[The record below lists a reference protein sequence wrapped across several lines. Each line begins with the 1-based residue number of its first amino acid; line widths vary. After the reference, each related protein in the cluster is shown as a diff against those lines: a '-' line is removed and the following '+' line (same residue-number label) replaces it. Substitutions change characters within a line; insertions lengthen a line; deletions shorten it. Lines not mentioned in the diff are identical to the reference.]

1 VGGGGRRDIRL
12 PQRDWRGMRKREMEE
27 NDRRGVVEVVEE
39 LRMVE
44 VVLSGGEMIESSG
57 TW

>member
-1 VGGGGRRDIRL
+1 
-12 PQRDWRGMRKREMEE
+12 MRKREMEE